1 MGQTIISF
9 DQNLQKILENTMSI
23 KPYQP
28 LKKIDQNFAKGQ
40 CGPNRFVLA
49 LKILKS
55 LYKIGEL
62 YGPS

>member
-9 DQNLQKILENTMSI
+9 DQNLQKILENTTSI

-40 CGPNRFVLA
+40 CGPNRL
-49 LKILKS
+49 S
-55 LYKIGEL
+55 LL
-62 YGPS
+62 